1 MILQSL
7 VRLAERQGKEAA
19 RQGQAVERGFD
30 AKPVHWIID
39 IDNQGKVL
47 GVAWTGQRP
56 EGAKKDTFLSL
67 SIPKRCGRTSGIA
80 ADLLVDKA
88 LYLFGIGDAGKKD
101 RRQEA
106 VDAFQAELARFKD
119 VPEVAAQIAAL
130 RRIVEDLPA
139 FCRKWFGSGE
149 TSPVSSVAGDVEV
162 PKAWAAGHLFVFR
175 IDGERFVTASPT
187 LRARIASE
195 AASAGAVDP
204 DADGNDLCLVSGCWS
219 APKELIDAFSLP
231 GPPGDGGPIKLISF
245 NADAFCHLGRTGNEN
260 APISVDAADQVFVA
274 LQHLCRP
281 NGDNLKRLNAK
292 TTVLFWS
299 DAATG
304 TTEIDELF
312 GPCLDA
318 DPAAV
323 RRIEMLY
330 AAPQDGR
337 PVPTTGSTP
346 FHTLVVT
353 REKGRV
359 SVRSALLSTAE
370 DVAKHIL
377 RWFADLDLGHVD
389 GRPYRAIWALA
400 KATVSTKAH
409 DAEPV
414 HDLIAR
420 LYLAAITGAPLP
432 TEAMAAVL
440 RRIRAHDKD
449 ADSPSRI
456 ALIKATLIRSYQK
469 ETPVS
474 LDPAHPDPAY
484 HLGRLFAL
492 LEQIQDKA
500 TGAAAGIAERYLGAA
515 MGTPALVFPRLL
527 KLHHHHLAKIGGGLA
542 VHFGKQIDAVV
553 ARLPPKLPATQTLAD
568 QGSFMVGYHH
578 QRAERF
584 KPGSDASTSTPA
596 KDQP

>member
-7 VRLAERQGKEAA
+7 VRLAERQGLTAN
-19 RQGQAVERGFD
+19 RGFNLQ
-30 AKPVHWIID
+30 PVHWIID
-39 IDNQGKVL
+39 IDSTGKVL
-47 GVAWTGQRP
+47 GVLSTATRP
-56 EGAKKDTFLSL
+56 EGAKKDVFTEL
-67 SIPKRCGRTSGIA
+67 SIPVRRPDKRGLKIA
-80 ADLLVDKA
+80 PDILVENGQYLLG
-88 LYLFGIGDAGKKD
+88 LGDAKKPFKAE
-101 RRQEA
+101 RVQEA
-106 VDAFQAELARFKD
+106 VDATLAELEPLQASSTAIK
-119 VPEVAAQIAAL
+119 AQIVAQRWMLAHL
-130 RRIVEDLPA
+130 EM
-139 FCRKWFGSGE
+139 FCRLWRGADAGQPAMSLSGE
-149 TSPVSSVAGDVEV
+149 MLVHSG
-162 PKAWAAGHLFVFR
+162 WASNHLFVFR
-175 IDGERFVTASPT
+175 CEDSFTTAIPAV
-187 LRARIASE
+187 RAWISARAGGSE
-195 AASAGAVDP
+195 DAGSSADS
-204 DADGNDLCLVSGCWS
+204 DLCLVTGKW
-219 APKELIDAFSLP
+219 AMPKRLLDGISLP
-231 GPPGDGGPIKLISF
+231 GDTGKVPLVSF
-245 NADAFCHLGRTGNEN
+245 NLAGFWHYGHEYNEN
-260 APISVDAADQVFVA
+260 APISSAAADAVFAA
-274 LQHLCRP
+274 LQYLLRP
-281 NGDNLKRLNAK
+281 DSKRSVRLNGK

-299 DAATG
+299 DSPPAEAAV
-304 TTEIDELF
+304 DDLL

-323 RRIEMLY
+323 RRIEMIY

-337 PVPTTGSTP
+337 PSPAVNTTP
-346 FHTLVVT
+346 FCTLVLT
-353 REKGRV
+353 REKMRI
-359 SVRSALLSTAE
+359 SVRSALLSTV
-370 DVAKHIL
+370 DQVAKHIL
-377 RWFADLDLGHVD
+377 RWFADLDLGHID

-400 KATVSTKAH
+400 KATVSAKAN

-414 HDLIAR
+414 HDLMAR
-420 LYLAAITGAPLP
+420 LYLAAIAGAPLP

-542 VHFGKQIDAVV
+542 VHFGKQIDAIV
-553 ARLPPKLPATQTLAD
+553 ARLPPKLPATQALAD
-568 QGSFMVGYHH
+568 QGTFMVGYHH